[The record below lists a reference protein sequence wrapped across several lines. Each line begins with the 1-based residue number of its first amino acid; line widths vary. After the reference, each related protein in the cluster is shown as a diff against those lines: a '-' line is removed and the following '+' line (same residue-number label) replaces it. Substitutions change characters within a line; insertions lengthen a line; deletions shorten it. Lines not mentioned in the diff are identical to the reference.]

1 MSSALRHRRER
12 RKWML
17 FPLMDLFFIIL
28 LFFLVLTSG
37 GTGQQFE
44 EELGKM
50 NRVPKTDYGRAQ
62 LLIQLK
68 AGDSLLW
75 IDNLTF
81 LQMDWRSNWNRT
93 IGNSSYGLSDSLG
106 LSERLEELIDG
117 SNCLKKEITA
127 VLRCPPDVDLSTVIN
142 LEKQFDAMVV
152 QANSRDTLGI
162 QHSFHVCLQEGFP
175 QDISLD
181 RIDEGQNDEVRL
193 SW

>member
-1 MSSALRHRRER
+1 MNSGLRQRRQR

-44 EELGKM
+44 EERGKM
-50 NRVPKTDYGRAQ
+50 NRVPKTDFGRAQ
-62 LLIQLK
+62 LLLQLTDT
-68 AGDSLLW
+68 DSLLW

-81 LQMDWRSNWNRT
+81 LDVDWRSDWNIVVSR
-93 IGNSSYGLSDSLG
+93 SSFGLADSSGLSD
-106 LSERLEELIDG
+106 RLEELIDG

-127 VLRCPPDVDLSTVIN
+127 VLRCPPGVDLSTVIR
-142 LEKQFDAMVV
+142 LEKQFDAMVA
-152 QANSRDTLGI
+152 QSNSRDTSGV
-162 QHSFHVCLQEGFP
+162 QHSFHVCLQEGYP
-175 QDISLD
+175 QDFNAD
-181 RIDEGQNDEVRL
+181 RIEVGRNDEVRL